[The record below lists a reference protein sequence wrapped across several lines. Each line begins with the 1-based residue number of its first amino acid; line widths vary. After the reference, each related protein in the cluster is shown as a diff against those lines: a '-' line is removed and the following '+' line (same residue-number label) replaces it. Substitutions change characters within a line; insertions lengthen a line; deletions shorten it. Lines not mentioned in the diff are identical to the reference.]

1 MLKPNQTVL
10 PIVTKLKTTRS
21 EPAAEKLPV
30 FGAGLEVLEVMDC
43 VSGGLTP
50 MGPSARDPDPRS
62 THPAAAGVAAS
73 IGISNFGLDL
83 RRA

>member
-10 PIVTKLKTTRS
+10 PIVTKPKTTRS

-30 FGAGLEVLEVMDC
+30 FGAGLEVMDC

-50 MGPSARDPDPRS
+50 MGPAARDPDPRS
-62 THPAAAGVAAS
+62 TQPAAAGVAAS